1 MAAPG
6 KSLHVELLHI
16 NSIHE
21 FQGGVERQFEA
32 VSDAFIEDG
41 HSITMVSSSRAVS
54 NEPLNPQKS
63 LVGLGIHSIA
73 RWWFIGPLLKLIRA
87 YSALRKQTHSP
98 NFIICPDPIL
108 AVASKLARPKL
119 PLFYRPGLC
128 LKYSYDDNVSD
139 EKGMMFSFLKHQ
151 YFFIEKWALKKA
163 DGIICTSSQMK
174 TQLSSIYRNNQFYV
188 VNNPVSAAHINTP
201 LSREKSDTL
210 RFLYL
215 GRLHKIKN
223 VDLLLKAFAQ
233 LKLMNEDQAISLNIA
248 GTGQQEDELKQLA
261 NSLMLQS
268 SVKFLGYCE
277 HPIDVLD
284 QADILVMPSYYEP
297 FGNVIPEA
305 MSRGLITLSFKSNNE
320 HVLVGANDVVSNTI
334 DGVLINEPTVNGL
347 LKAMQDIIKRP
358 QFYDNFGTKAINK
371 IQSNYSPE
379 AITRKYISIYH
390 HDA

>member
-1 MAAPG
+1 MVAPS
-6 KSLHVELLHI
+6 KPLHVELLHI

-32 VSDAFIEDG
+32 ISDAFIEDG
-41 HSITMVSSSRAVS
+41 HSITMISSSRALAS
-54 NEPLNPQKS
+54 EQLNPRKL
-63 LVGLGIHSIA
+63 LVGLGIQSIA

-98 NFIICPDPIL
+98 SFVICPDPML
-108 AVASKLARPKL
+108 AVASKLARPSV

-139 EKGMMFSFLKHQ
+139 EKGIMFTFLKNQ
-151 YFFIEKWALKKA
+151 YFFVEKWALKKV
-163 DGIICTSSQMK
+163 DGVICTSSQMQK
-174 TQLSSIYRNNQFYV
+174 QLSSIYSKNKFYV
-188 VNNPVSAAHINTP
+188 INNPVSAAHISTP
-201 LSREKSDTL
+201 IKRSKSDTL

-223 VDLLLKAFAQ
+223 VDLLLKAFSQ
-233 LKLMNEDQAISLNIA
+233 LKSMNKDRPLSLDIA
-248 GTGQQEDELKQLA
+248 GTGQQEDELKHLA
-261 NSLMLQS
+261 NSLSLQD
-268 SVKFLGYCE
+268 SVRFLGYCE

-305 MSRGLITLSFKSNNE
+305 MSRGLVTMSFKSNNE
-320 HVLVGANDVVSNTI
+320 HVLVGANDVVSDKV
-334 DGVLINEPTVNGL
+334 DGILINEATTNGL
-347 LKAMQDIIKRP
+347 LQAMQDVVKQP
-358 QFYDNFGTKAINK
+358 EFYDEFGAKAISK

-379 AITRKYISIYH
+379 AVTRKYISIYH